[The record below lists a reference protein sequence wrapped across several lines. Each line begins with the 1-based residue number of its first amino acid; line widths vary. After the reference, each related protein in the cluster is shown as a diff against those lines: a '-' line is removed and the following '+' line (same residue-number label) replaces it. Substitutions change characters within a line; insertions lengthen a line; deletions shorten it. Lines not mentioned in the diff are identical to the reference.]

1 MGESGQKRKSGRQI
15 LSRCGVVQV
24 TSDPLVAVSV
34 ETRPQRAVEGEGPGA
49 GSLRVSMATG
59 SSDTTVEVKALSV
72 PTDLQGRLS
81 GQETRRSQ
89 APGEEEVREADVSE
103 LREEQKCPSRTG
115 GRQTEGVNTHR
126 SEGLYTGAAGFFSKD
141 QGGVRGPGACGKVI

>member
-1 MGESGQKRKSGRQI
+1 MGESGQKRKNGRQI

-34 ETRPQRAVEGEGPGA
+34 ETRPQRAAEGKGPGA
-49 GSLRVSMATG
+49 GSLRVSVA
-59 SSDTTVEVKALSV
+59 KALSV
-72 PTDLQGRLS
+72 PTDLQGRVS
-81 GQETRRSQ
+81 GQQTRRTQ

-103 LREEQKCPSRTG
+103 LQEEQKCPSRTG

-126 SEGLYTGAAGFFSKD
+126 SEGLYRGAAGFFSKD